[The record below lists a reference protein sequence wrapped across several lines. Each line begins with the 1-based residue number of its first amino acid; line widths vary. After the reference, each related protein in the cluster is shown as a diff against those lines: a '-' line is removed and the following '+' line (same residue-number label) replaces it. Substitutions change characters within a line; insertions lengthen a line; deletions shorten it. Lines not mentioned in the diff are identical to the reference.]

1 MGKPTGRPT
10 LYSDELGQLLC
21 AEMATGRFMKDI
33 CNDPG
38 MPKYA
43 TVCLWAGS
51 RPGFIEMYA
60 RARRMQVQARIED
73 AGRKLE
79 KVPVCEIPGPDGNV
93 RVVVDTGAVQLMK
106 AQAEH
111 ARWEASKLIRGTKP
125 DATLDYGD
133 KVQQEISGTVQIEV
147 NRAEIVSK
155 LLGTRQNE
163 QTVTSE

>member
-1 MGKPTGRPT
+1 
-10 LYSDELGQLLC
+10 
-21 AEMATGRFMKDI
+21 
-33 CNDPG
+33 
-38 MPKYA
+38 
-43 TVCLWAGS
+43 
-51 RPGFIEMYA
+51 
-60 RARRMQVQARIED
+60 MQVQARIED

-93 RVVVDTGAVQLMK
+93 RVVVDTGAVHLMK

-163 QTVTSE
+163 HTVTSE

>member
-10 LYSDELGQLLC
+10 LYSDELAKAIC
-21 AEMATGRFMKDI
+21 AQMANGRFLKDI

-38 MPKYA
+38 MPKADTVYGWGA
-43 TVCLWAGS
+43 TIDA
-51 RPGFIEMYA
+51 FIPMYA

-79 KVPVCEIPGPDGNV
+79 KVPMCEIPGPDGNV

-125 DATLDYGD
+125 DAALDYGD
-133 KVQQEISGTVQIEV
+133 KQEISGPGGGAVGIT
-147 NRAEIVSK
+147 IVSSIPRPDR
-155 LLGTRQNE
+155 GE
-163 QTVTSE
+163 